1 MLNKKSLNEIQRN
14 LNELLNFASAKYAF
28 ADNNV
33 KNISPMDVDVIELKT
48 YATIELLELAYIND
62 QLDRIS
68 FHNIND
74 WLALIKILKSVN
86 YRYVDLLI
94 ASFYQL
100 LRANG
105 FTVEDANSIIEDVD
119 PLATI

>member
-33 KNISPMDVDVIELKT
+33 KNMSPMDVDVIELKA

-62 QLDRIS
+62 QLDKIS

-86 YRYVDLLI
+86 YRYIDLLI